1 MKPHRK
7 IEKVQVAAPC
17 QVSWHAMEGDDK
29 VRFCGTCRQHVYN
42 LSAMDVEEAADV
54 IARNTGSLCVRFYR
68 RLDGKVMT
76 GDCPVGRQVLAAN
89 RGRILRDLSIGGFVA
104 LTALAILSPTQ
115 GAYARPAARRAALFS
130 AAAQG
135 DAKVVRS
142 LVGFGVSPNARMGS
156 GLTPLMLAARHGR
169 VETVRELLSL
179 GADPNLRTKSGE
191 TALGIAADERM
202 WKVAAAL
209 KKAGGI
215 R

>member
-1 MKPHRK
+1 MEPRRK
-7 IEKVQVAAPC
+7 LEKIFVAAPC
-17 QVSWHAMEGDDK
+17 RVSWHSMEGDEK
-29 VRFCGTCRQHVYN
+29 VRCCGTCRQHVYN
-42 LSAMDVEEAADV
+42 LSAMEVEEAADV

-68 RLDGKVMT
+68 RLDGTVMT

-89 RGRILRDLSIGGFVA
+89 RGRIVRDLATGGFIA
-104 LTALAILSPTQ
+104 LTALAFFTPTQ

-135 DAKVVRS
+135 DVKAVRS
-142 LVGFGVSPNARMGS
+142 LVGVGVSPNSRWGS
-156 GLTPLMLAARHGR
+156 GLTPLMLAARRGR
-169 VETVRELLSL
+169 LETVQELLSL

-202 WKVAAAL
+202 WKVAAVL
-209 KKAGGI
+209 KKAGGN